1 VIAAAAESWKVVLA
15 GALLAAVVLAWRG
28 RAPRTALGRARAT
41 SLILVAVCLYGL
53 GLLAAF
59 GDQRSLAT
67 FVYAAGI
74 GVCALAL
81 WLSRGSDP
89 GEGPG
94 GGDSGDEQ
102 PPPDSG
108 GAPAFDWESFE
119 RQFRD
124 YARRS
129 DGRDRASSSKR

>member
-1 VIAAAAESWKVVLA
+1 MIAATGSLKVALA
-15 GALLAAVVLAWRG
+15 LALLVAVALAARG

-41 SLILVAVCLYGL
+41 SLLLVAVCLYAL

-89 GEGPG
+89 GGGPG

-102 PPPDSG
+102 PPPDPG
-108 GAPAFDWESFE
+108 GAPAFDWEAFE

-129 DGRDRASSSKR
+129 DGRDRASSSRR